1 MIIPYYYVTI
11 DHFYTMQIYG
21 SHKYKLLHIRKKHF
35 LTLILFLFGVG
46 SYTYSEITE
55 HPINHNNINNKSSK
69 WKNTIAF
76 NVPIYYNTP
85 TIKIAEEVKVVKEVI
100 PPSES
105 VMDKGNIH
113 PQTLAK
119 FLTNNNST
127 VDSKYALRLAKIY
140 IDEATHE
147 GVNPDLAFTQMCLET
162 GFLRFDGT
170 VDRKQ
175 NNFCGLGVTGG
186 GVKGH
191 SFPTAEEGVRA
202 HIQHLKAYGST
213 QNLNKELVDQRFKF
227 VRRGSGVNL
236 SDLTGKWATDRK
248 YDKKIRSLLNR
259 LYKMSEFN
267 SGNNS

>member
-1 MIIPYYYVTI
+1 MLLNCL
-11 DHFYTMQIYG
+11 
-21 SHKYKLLHIRKKHF
+21 HKRKLLHFRKKYL
-35 LTLILFLFGVG
+35 LTIILFLFGVG

-55 HPINHNNINNKSSK
+55 HPIKHNNINIKAHSLRNSIKF
-69 WKNTIAF
+69 NT
-76 NVPIYYNTP
+76 PLYYNSP
-85 TIKIAEEVKVVKEVI
+85 SPKIVLKEEVVKKII

-105 VMDKGNIH
+105 VMDEGYIN
-113 PQTLAK
+113 PLTLAK
-119 FLTNNNST
+119 FLTNNNKNINN
-127 VDSKYALRLAKIY
+127 VYATRLAQIY
-140 IDEATHE
+140 VDEANHE

-170 VDRKQ
+170 VDREQ

-191 SFPTAEEGVRA
+191 SFKTVEEGVRA

-213 QNLNKELVDQRFKF
+213 KNLKNDLVDQRFKY

-236 SDLTGKWATDRK
+236 TDLTGKWATDRK

-259 LYKMSEFN
+259 LYKMSDQQN
-267 SGNNS
+267 SDNS